1 MGRRGPKPQPTAQ
14 KRLRGNPGKRA
25 LNDREPTPA
34 LAVPACPDFLNSD
47 ARAEW
52 DRIVPEL
59 QALNLLTRVDR
70 AALACYCQAWA
81 TFKLAQAQLDKY
93 GLTMEFESKAGTLY
107 EMARP
112 EVAIANK
119 AMQQIKAFS
128 AEFGFTPSARTAIKL
143 PDPPKQKDK
152 ARDFLKFDK
161 PRLLA

>member
-25 LNDREPTPA
+25 LNTREPTPE
-34 LAVPACPDFLNSD
+34 LAIPSCPDWLNSD

-59 QALNLLTRVDR
+59 AAMNLLTRVDR
-70 AALACYCQAWA
+70 AALACYCQAWS
-81 TFKLAQAQLDKY
+81 TFKLAQGELDKY
-93 GLTMEFESKAGTLY
+93 GLTMMTGGENGFE
-107 EMARP
+107 MQRP

-119 AMQQIKAFS
+119 AMQQIKAFA
-128 AEFGFTPSARTAIKL
+128 AEFGFTPSARTSIKT
-143 PDPPKQKDK
+143 PEPPRPKDK
-152 ARDFLKFDK
+152 ARDFLKFGK